1 MPLRLYN
8 TLSGKIE
15 DFHPIDGNCVRMYAC
30 GPTVYDYGHI
40 GNFRT
45 FIAVDLLYRFLRQSG
60 YEVRYV
66 MNITD
71 VDDKI
76 IRNAARDGA
85 TVQQYTAKFT
95 QAFLEDSVTL
105 SIERPILVHATEH
118 IDEMA
123 DFIAELAKKGF
134 AYRTDDGSYY
144 FHIAKFPE
152 YGKLSK
158 KDFAGMTDGARVDV
172 DEYEKDSVR
181 DFALWKAPKP
191 GEASW
196 DTSIGPGRPGWH
208 IECSVMSMEQL
219 GPSFDLHAG
228 GEDLIFPHH
237 ENEIAQSE
245 SYSGQQFARYWF
257 HVRFL
262 LVEGQKMSKS
272 LGNFF
277 TLRDLV
283 LRGHKPSSIRWLL
296 TQVPYRN
303 QLNFTFEGLKA
314 AASSVAKL
322 RDFRRRLVSSEFPAG
337 LNPDVAKLAA
347 ETDKRVERAL
357 NDDLN
362 TAEAQAAIFDMV
374 RKVNTALDA
383 GEVRKV
389 DVQTLLATL
398 HHFDN
403 IFAVLKDDDQPKMKA
418 ILNWARAEG
427 RATEIS
433 PELLEIA
440 GSEQLTD
447 EQVDQKL
454 IEMEA
459 ARKARRFNESD
470 AIRAELIQA
479 GINVE
484 NTKDGVRWRRKSPYK
499 TNLISLGPVAVRLN
513 QSEVNAPEH
522 DTWGVVTCDICK
534 EAFAL
539 GPNRIYGSRTTPE
552 DAVKELEDL
561 LKEDHRRG
569 RAHANSYELKG

>member
-1 MPLRLYN
+1 MSLRVYN

-15 DFHPIDGNCVRMYAC
+15 EFHPIDDNRVRMYAC

-60 YEVRYV
+60 YDVRYV

-76 IRNAARDGA
+76 IRNSARDGV

-95 QAFLEDSVTL
+95 KAFLEDSATL
-105 SIERPILVHATEH
+105 SIEHPVLVRATEH
-118 IDEMA
+118 INQMA
-123 DFIAELAKKGF
+123 DFIAELVKKGF

-144 FHIAKFPE
+144 FHIAKFPD

-158 KDFAGMTDGARVDV
+158 KDFAGMEDGARVDV
-172 DEYEKDSVR
+172 DEYEKDSAR

-208 IECSVMSMEQL
+208 IECSVMSMEEL

-245 SYSGQQFARYWF
+245 ALSGKQFARYWF
-257 HVRFL
+257 HARFL

-277 TLRDLV
+277 TVRDLI

-314 AASSVAKL
+314 AASSVEKL
-322 RDFRRRLVSSEFPAG
+322 RNFRFRLTSTQFPSGA
-337 LNPDVAKLAA
+337 NPTMTRLAD
-347 ETDKRVERAL
+347 ETSASMKSAL
-357 NDDLN
+357 DDDLN
-362 TAEAQAAIFDMV
+362 TAEAQAAMFDML
-374 RKVNTALDA
+374 RKTNTALDA
-383 GEVRKV
+383 GEVRHD
-389 DVQTLLATL
+389 DVKPLLGAL
-398 HHFDN
+398 EKFDE
-403 IFAVLKDDDQPKMKA
+403 IFGILKDDDQPKMKT
-418 ILNWARAEG
+418 ILEWARAEG
-427 RATEIS
+427 REKEIS
-433 PELLEIA
+433 PELLDIA
-440 GSEQLTD
+440 GSAQLAD
-447 EQVDQKL
+447 EQVNQKL
-454 IEMEA
+454 AEMEA
-459 ARKARRFNESD
+459 ARKARNFKASD
-470 AIRAELIQA
+470 ALRAELTAA
-479 GINVE
+479 GIVVE
-484 NTKDGVRWRRKSPYK
+484 NTKEGVRWRRK
-499 TNLISLGPVAVRLN
+499 
-513 QSEVNAPEH
+513 
-522 DTWGVVTCDICK
+522 
-534 EAFAL
+534 
-539 GPNRIYGSRTTPE
+539 
-552 DAVKELEDL
+552 
-561 LKEDHRRG
+561 
-569 RAHANSYELKG
+569 